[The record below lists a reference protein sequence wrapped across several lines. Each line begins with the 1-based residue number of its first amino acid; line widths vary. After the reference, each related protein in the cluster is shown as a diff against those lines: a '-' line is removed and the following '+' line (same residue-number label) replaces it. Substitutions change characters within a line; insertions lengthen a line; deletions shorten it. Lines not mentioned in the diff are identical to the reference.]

1 MVSDFF
7 LGWFMPICC
16 DFCRNDSLQF
26 AYAANSSTRGLKV
39 YVCGHCGLVQSAPR
53 IARTKD
59 RHAAAVS
66 GDADWGNVR
75 YGKGFRTR
83 QAMDA
88 LSRHADLTAP
98 LALLDVGSNRGSFA
112 HAFLDAAPCAKL
124 TALEPDERFADSS
137 AGLPR
142 TEMVYAR
149 IEHSSFADGQF
160 DVIHSCHTIEHLGE
174 AFAALKDH
182 ARTLKPGGL
191 LVIDAPNTAL
201 LGGDDIVEEWFI
213 DKHLFHFSAR
223 TLSRMI
229 EAAGFTVIE
238 WNDPADAVNV
248 LFVAKKTG
256 QPNESVAADPAEVMQ
271 ATALMVRYQ
280 KTRARNLTALKEA
293 ARELT
298 ALKPRKIAL
307 WGAGRLFDLLVREG
321 GFDPSI
327 LSLLIDTQL
336 QKHMTARHGVALCAA
351 DTLDDAKADVV
362 VVMSRMFAGEIA
374 ADIKRRAPR
383 AEIILYADLLGRAR
397 LGRAA

>member
-1 MVSDFF
+1 MVTGFF
-7 LGWFMPICC
+7 PGWFMPICC

-26 AYAANSSTRGLKV
+26 AYAAAGSTRGLKV

-88 LSRHADLTAP
+88 LVRHADLDAP

-112 HAFLDAAPCAKL
+112 RAFLDAAPNAKL

-149 IEHSSFADGQF
+149 IEHASFADGQF

-182 ARTLKPGGL
+182 ARILKPGGL

-201 LGGDDIVEEWFI
+201 LGGEDIVEEWFI

-229 EAAGFTVIE
+229 EAAGFTVVE
-238 WNDPADAVNV
+238 WNDPADPVNV
-248 LFVAKKTG
+248 LFVARKTG
-256 QPNESVAADPAEVMQ
+256 QANEAIEADPAEVMQ
-271 ATALMVRYQ
+271 ATTLLARYQ
-280 KTRARNLTALKEA
+280 KTRVRNLAALKEA
-293 ARELT
+293 AQELA
-298 ALKPRKIAL
+298 ALQPRKIAL

-321 GFDPSI
+321 GFNPAS

-336 QKHMTARHGVALCAA
+336 QKHMPSRHGMALSSP
-351 DTLDDAKADVV
+351 DALNDASAEIV
-362 VVMSRMFAGEIA
+362 VVMSRMFADEITQ
-374 ADIKRRAPR
+374 DIKRRAPR
-383 AEIILYADLLGRAR
+383 AQIILYADLLGRAR

>member
-1 MVSDFF
+1 
-7 LGWFMPICC
+7 MPICC

-26 AYAANSSTRGLKV
+26 AYAAPGSTRSLKV

-83 QAMDA
+83 QAMEA

-112 HAFLDAAPCAKL
+112 RAFLDAAPGATL

-149 IEHSSFADGQF
+149 IEHTSFADAQF
-160 DVIHSCHTIEHLGE
+160 DIIHSCHTIEHLGE

-182 ARTLKPGGL
+182 ARTLKSGGL

-201 LGGDDIVEEWFI
+201 LGGEDIVEEWFI

-256 QPNESVAADPAEVMQ
+256 QPQESVADDPAEVLQ
-271 ATALMVRYQ
+271 ATALMARYQ

-293 ARELT
+293 ARELA

-321 GFDPSI
+321 GFDPAI

-336 QKHMTARHGVALCAA
+336 QKHMPSRHGMALAPA
-351 DTLDDAKADVV
+351 DALTDTNADVV

>member
-1 MVSDFF
+1 
-7 LGWFMPICC
+7 MP
-16 DFCRNDSLQF
+16 R
-26 AYAANSSTRGLKV
+26 
-39 YVCGHCGLVQSAPR
+39 
-53 IARTKD
+53 
-59 RHAAAVS
+59 
-66 GDADWGNVR
+66 R
-75 YGKGFRTR
+75 Y
-83 QAMDA
+83 
-88 LSRHADLTAP
+88 
-98 LALLDVGSNRGSFA
+98 
-112 HAFLDAAPCAKL
+112 AKL

-149 IEHSSFADGQF
+149 IEHTSFADGQF

-201 LGGDDIVEEWFI
+201 LGGEDIVEEWFI

-229 EAAGFTVIE
+229 EAAGLTVIE

-256 QPNESVAADPAEVMQ
+256 QPHETIAADPAEVMQ
-271 ATALMVRYQ
+271 ATALMARYQ

-298 ALKPRKIAL
+298 ALSRARSRCG
-307 WGAGRLFDLLVREG
+307 GAGRLFDLLVREG
-321 GFDPSI
+321 GFNPSI
-327 LSLLIDTQL
+327 LALLIDTQL
-336 QKHMTARHGVALCAA
+336 QKHMHGAPWRDAVRRRGAGRCQGGCGGGDVAH
-351 DTLDDAKADVV
+351 V
-362 VVMSRMFAGEIA
+362 
-374 ADIKRRAPR
+374 RR
-383 AEIILYADLLGRAR
+383 
-397 LGRAA
+397 